1 MLNADK
7 VILMTRMAS
16 YEAGEGKQNVTIG
29 KYFRSDYIRMQIIKS
44 VLYSTVAFLIVVAL
58 LVLMDLETFMGDIYQ
73 MDLLE
78 FAKGILFWY
87 LAFVGTYGV
96 ISFIVFSIK
105 YRNARKNLKLYYN
118 NLKKLSEMYENREP
132 KGKSNE

>member
-73 MDLLE
+73 MDLIE
-78 FAKGILFWY
+78 YAKGILLWY
-87 LAFVGTYGV
+87 VIFVVAYGV
-96 ISFIVFSIK
+96 ISYIVYTIR
-105 YRNARKNLKLYYN
+105 YRNAKKQLKVYFN
-118 NLKKLSEMYENREP
+118 NLKQLSEVYENQGL

>member
-1 MLNADK
+1 MLNAER
-7 VILMTRMAS
+7 VILMTRLAS
-16 YEAGEGKQNVTIG
+16 YEAGEGKQNVAIG
-29 KYFRSDYIRMQIIKS
+29 KYFRSDYIKMQTIKS
-44 VLYSTVAFLIVVAL
+44 VVYATIAFFIMAALII
-58 LVLMDLETFMGDIYQ
+58 LMDLEAFMGDIYQ

-118 NLKKLSEMYENREP
+118 NLKKLSVMYENREP